1 MGDGSERDE
10 IERLLSGEVG
20 RPVPPPSPDLIPR
33 TIRRVRD
40 WILVGDLLRLI
51 TFDYF
56 WNSTNGDDGSAP
68 ERR

>member
-1 MGDGSERDE
+1 MSET
-10 IERLLSGEVG
+10 IG
-20 RPVPPPSPDLIPR
+20 PDLIPR